1 MTNDDGLQMLRNAPN
16 PIERLAQRPPDLI
29 GLAPGLLA
37 LFLKTGKRIVILECG
52 HYALTRSLHRA
63 ACPRCGEMI
72 RGGYDYDGF
81 RRLGN
86 PDTFDWPGDPLIAL
100 NEEGRR

>member
-1 MTNDDGLQMLRNAPN
+1 MMDDGLQMLRDAPN
-16 PIERLAQRPPDLI
+16 PFERLAQRPPDLI
-29 GLAPGLLA
+29 SLAPGLLA

-52 HYALTRSLHRA
+52 HYALTRSLRRA
-63 ACPRCGEMI
+63 ACPRCGEML
-72 RGGYDYDGF
+72 RSGYDYDGF

-86 PDTFDWPGDPLIAL
+86 LDAFDWPGDPLVAL